1 MNIFAGITVFFIG
14 LGSICMSYGIKSKQ
28 NSWFIWS
35 FVNFTSASITT
46 VYAF

>member
-14 LGSICMSYGIKSKQ
+14 LGIICTGYAIKSKQ
-28 NSWFIWS
+28 NLWFVWS